1 MLFVEGLIHEAK
13 FKNMYKSGKRICT
26 KYIYN
31 FWKSVEGGQFDVP
44 CFMISVDRAIQTPPL
59 F

>member
-1 MLFVEGLIHEAK
+1 MLFIEGLIHGAK
-13 FKNMYKSGKRICT
+13 FKNMYKSGKRIYT

-31 FWKSVEGGQFDVP
+31 FWKSVEGGQFVVS